1 MAASKIVTAAQ
12 AVSLVKAGDTIA
24 TAGFVGVGFPELL
37 ATALEQRFKTENAPR
52 DLCLVYAAGQGDG
65 HHRGLNHLAHEGL
78 IKRVIGGHWGLVPG
92 LGKLARENKI
102 EAYNLPQGVI
112 CHLFRDIA
120 AGRPGSITHIG
131 KHTFVDPRLDGGR
144 LNDVTTEPI
153 VDLIKINE
161 EEFLFYKSF
170 PIQVA
175 FLRGTTADPQGNIS
189 MEREALPLESLAIAQ
204 AVRNSGGKV
213 IVQVERLTQQHQLP
227 ASMIKIPAIM
237 VDQIVVAPSEL
248 HWQTFA
254 EAYNPSY
261 TGEVKADPVLPPAPL
276 DQRKLIA
283 RRALMELKSNATI
296 NLGIGMPEALAAVAS
311 EEKMLN
317 DVTITIE
324 PGGIGGLP
332 ASGLSFGAVVNP
344 EAIVDQ
350 PAQFD
355 FYDGGGLDQAFLGM
369 AQVNRS
375 GDVNVSR
382 FGNRIAGAGGFINI
396 SQSAREIYFMGT
408 FLCGKQQVAINSD
421 KSALEIPKPEQL
433 DADKQTTIDTE
444 ASHKFVDEIE
454 HLTFSGQYA
463 LECGQKVYYIT
474 ERCVF
479 RLTASGLELIEIAP
493 GINLENDILRRMDFS
508 PKIANSLCLS
518 DHRIYRPGP
527 MNLKHPGS
535 TGIHHLRKAFLQAQ
549 RELVSG

>member
-12 AVSLVKAGDTIA
+12 AVSLVQPGDTLA

-37 ATALEQRFKTENAPR
+37 ATALEQRFKMENSPR

-65 HHRGLNHLAHEGL
+65 KDRGLNHLAHEGL

-92 LGKLARENKI
+92 LGELARENKI

-120 AGRPGSITHIG
+120 AGRPGNITHIG

-144 LNDVTTEPI
+144 LNDVTTEPL
-153 VDLIKINE
+153 VDLITLSG

-170 PIQVA
+170 PIQIA
-175 FLRGTTADPQGNIS
+175 FLRGTTSDPQGNIS

-213 IVQVERLTQQHQLP
+213 IVQVERITQQHHLP

-237 VDQIVVAPSEL
+237 VDQVVVAPSEK

-254 EAYNPSY
+254 EPYNPSY
-261 TGEVKADPVLPPAPL
+261 TGEIKATPDLDPAPL

-283 RRALMELKSNATI
+283 RRALMELKSGATI
-296 NLGIGMPEALAAVAS
+296 NLGIGMPEAVTAVAS
-311 EEKMLN
+311 EENIL
-317 DVTITIE
+317 DDITITIE

-332 ASGLSFGAVVNP
+332 ASGLSFGAVINP

-369 AQVNRS
+369 AQVNKS

-382 FGNRIAGAGGFINI
+382 FGSRIAGAGGFINI
-396 SQSAREIYFMGT
+396 SQSARELYFMGT
-408 FLCGKQQVAINSD
+408 FLCGKQSVAINSE
-421 KSALEIPKPEQL
+421 KLS
-433 DADKQTTIDTE
+433 ADKLKAEDTGGI
-444 ASHKFVDEIE
+444 HKFVNDID

-463 LECGQKVYYIT
+463 LERGQKVYYIT

-479 RLTASGLELIEIAP
+479 RLTTDGLELIEIAP
-493 GINLENDILRRMDFS
+493 GISLENDILNKMDFS
-508 PKIANSLCLS
+508 PKIASSLCLS
-518 DHRIYRPGP
+518 DHRIYRQGP

-535 TGIHHLRKAFLQAQ
+535 AGIHHLRKAFLQAQ
-549 RELVSG
+549 REMVSG